1 MLTGRHHPR
10 RYWGRRRNAV
20 LGAAVLHRYRDT
32 LEVVVALHA
41 SGFLFC
47 MLGLM
52 SEAALVGGLIML
64 FTWQGDKLAIW
75 YDASDPAVA

>member
-1 MLTGRHHPR
+1 
-10 RYWGRRRNAV
+10 
-20 LGAAVLHRYRDT
+20 